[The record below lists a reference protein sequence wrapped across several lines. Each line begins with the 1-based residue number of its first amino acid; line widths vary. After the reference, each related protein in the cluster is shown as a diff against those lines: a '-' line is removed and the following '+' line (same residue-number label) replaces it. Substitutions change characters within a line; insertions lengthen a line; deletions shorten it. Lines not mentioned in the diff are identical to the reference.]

1 MTKHLLIGQTLS
13 YSGNPFSSAWEEVSH
28 HSSRGAVLID
38 GDTIAAVGE
47 ADDLR
52 RAHPDVPV
60 TDYGDALI
68 TAGFVDAHMHYPQTG
83 IIASW
88 GKQLIDWLNTYTFP
102 EESRFHDWPMQRRSR
117 GGRLTSPWRMGPRP

>member
-1 MTKHLLIGQTLS
+1 MSKHLLLGQTLAFT
-13 YSGNPFSSAWEEVSH
+13 GDPFQSDWSEVARV
-28 HSSRGAVLID
+28 SSRGGVLIE
-38 GDTIAAVGE
+38 GARIAAVGE

-52 RAHPDVPV
+52 RAHPEAQV
-60 TDYGDALI
+60 TDYGNALI

-102 EESRFHDWPMQRRSR
+102 EETRFSDRAYAAEVA
-117 GGRLTSPWRMGPRP
+117 GRTLDLALAHER